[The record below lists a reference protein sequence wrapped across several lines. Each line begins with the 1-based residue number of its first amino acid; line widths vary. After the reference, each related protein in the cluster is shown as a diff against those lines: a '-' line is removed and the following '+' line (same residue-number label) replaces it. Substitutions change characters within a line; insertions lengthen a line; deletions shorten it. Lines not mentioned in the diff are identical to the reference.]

1 MKKLNVPQVKMNA
14 GAEPFAGAGDD
25 NGVDRRDVLKS
36 LLATT
41 GLAVSGVP
49 AGLAFSGPAL
59 AAPDER
65 IMRVVPKTGEKM
77 PVIGMGTWIT
87 FNVGNDKSARAARTD
102 VLKAFFTAGGGMI
115 DSSPMYGSSQ
125 EVIGAGLE
133 TLGMPESLIS
143 ATKVW
148 TAFDGQATEQVDD
161 AMELWGVNNFDVMQI
176 HNLLNWK
183 DHLETLQKM
192 KRERRIRYI
201 GITTSHGRRH
211 DDFARIMRNEDI
223 DFVQFTYNIDDREAE
238 DELLPLA
245 AERKL
250 GVIINRP
257 FQGGTLF
264 DRYGSAALPEWAGEI
279 GCETWAQFFLKFII
293 SHPAVTVAIPA
304 TSRVDHMRE
313 NMGAGVGPLP
323 DQAMRER
330 MAAYVT
336 GV

>member
-1 MKKLNVPQVKMNA
+1 MKKLIVPRASTSETANS
-14 GAEPFAGAGDD
+14 GI
-25 NGVDRRDVLKS
+25 DRRNVLKS

-41 GLAVSGVP
+41 GLAVTGVS
-49 AGLAFSGPAL
+49 AGLPFSQ
-59 AAPDER
+59 AAISHAAVAGDAR
-65 IMRVVPKTGEKM
+65 IKRVVPKTGEEM

-87 FNVGNDKSARAARTD
+87 FNVGNDKAARRARTD
-102 VLKAFFTAGGGMI
+102 VLRAFFEAGGGMI

-125 EVIGAGLE
+125 DVVGAGLE
-133 TLGMPESLIS
+133 TLGMPQTLIS

-148 TAFDGQATEQVDD
+148 TAFDGQGPEQVDD
-161 AMELWGVNNFDVMQI
+161 ALELWGVNRFDVMQI

-183 DHLETLQKM
+183 DHLAMLQKM
-192 KRERRIRYI
+192 KSEGRIRYI

-211 DDFARIMRNEDI
+211 DDFARIMRDEDI
-223 DFVQFTYNIDDREAE
+223 DFVQLTYNIEDREAE
-238 DELLPLA
+238 AELLPLA

-250 GVIINRP
+250 GVIVNRP

-264 DRYGSAALPEWAGEI
+264 DRYGGASLPDWAGEI
-279 GCETWAQFFLKFII
+279 GCENWAQFFLKFII

-304 TSRVDHMRE
+304 TSQVAHMRQ

-323 DQAMRER
+323 DTATRER
-330 MAAYVT
+330 MAAYVA